1 MFYRQHFSWSLCSR
15 QRPPW
20 KEIPCYFCH
29 SPSPMGQAFGQYG
42 DLPFWWLCSENAG
55 GGERRALH
63 WVPAWSDEPDA
74 LKQNHCWLASF
85 PCSSLCLQF
94 GTGRGFFCQQ
104 SPPKGVFL
112 LLNRPQK
119 QKCCLFSH
127 FFSFKQPCL
136 LFGRN
141 PGNLW
146 YVVLGLNNRIWLWG
160 RILRGYS
167 Y

>member
-20 KEIPCYFCH
+20 KEILCYFCH
-29 SPSPMGQAFGQYG
+29 FPSPTGQIFGQYG

-55 GGERRALH
+55 EWGEESPGSPPDQMSQLVSNKTTAGLLPSHAL
-63 WVPAWSDEPDA
+63 VFVSNLE
-74 LKQNHCWLASF
+74 QE
-85 PCSSLCLQF
+85 
-94 GTGRGFFCQQ
+94 GFFCQQ

-127 FFSFKQPCL
+127 FFSSKQPCL

-141 PGNLW
+141 LGNLW
-146 YVVLGLNNRIWLWG
+146 YVVLSLNNRIWL
-160 RILRGYS
+160 
-167 Y
+167 